1 MYDFEG
7 YKRLIVKIAFI
18 ASTMTFCFSLL
29 LYIVISLIP
38 HRQNEN
44 YADVNL
50 NTEEDNII
58 ITYLYLQ
65 KKTSSSFLCKEKKN
79 EDATNHKDLIEDSTT
94 EMEEKDNSIK
104 NEEDINN
111 SVNKEKE
118 NIIKIIIN

>member
-58 ITYLYLQ
+58 ITYLYL
-65 KKTSSSFLCKEKKN
+65 KKKSSSSFLCKEKEN
-79 EDATNHKDLIEDSTT
+79 EEVTHNEDLIEDNKN
-94 EMEEKDNSIK
+94 EIEDKDNNIK
-104 NEEDINN
+104 NDDDINN
-111 SVNKEKE
+111 SVNNEKE
-118 NIIKIIIN
+118 NNIKIIIN